1 MQSKIMVQEMI
12 QVLNESVNEALS
24 KVVFDGVADKELHL
38 QGSNID
44 ISAILVTM

>member
-38 QGSNID
+38 QGSNTD